1 MPRSGSSRPVRE
13 TDVLELPVRLL
24 HPDARPP
31 SRAYEGDAGFD
42 LVSVEA
48 AELAPG
54 ARASVG
60 CGIAI
65 ELPGGTCA
73 LVLPRSGLARDHGVT
88 VVNSPGLVDS
98 GYRGEIR
105 VTLINTDRDA
115 SFQVEPGMRI
125 AQLLVVALPQV
136 AVSVRDGL
144 TASVRGE
151 QGFGSSG
158 HA

>member
-1 MPRSGSSRPVRE
+1 VRE
-13 TDVLELPVRLL
+13 SAVLELPVRLL
-24 HPDARPP
+24 HADARPP
-31 SRAYEGDAGFD
+31 TRAYEGDAGFD

-48 AELAPG
+48 AELQPG

-65 ELPGGTCA
+65 ELPEGTCA
-73 LVLPRSGLARDHGVT
+73 FVLPRSGLARDHGVT

-105 VTLINTDRDA
+105 VTLINTDREEA
-115 SFQVEPGMRI
+115 FQVEPGMRI
-125 AQLLVVALPQV
+125 AQLVVVALPQV
-136 AVSVRDGL
+136 AISVRAEL
-144 TASVRGE
+144 TGSARGE

>member
-1 MPRSGSSRPVRE
+1 MRRSGSSRPVRE

-54 ARASVG
+54 ARASLG

-65 ELPGGTCA
+65 ALPQGTCG

-105 VTLINTDRDA
+105 VTLINTDRDEA
-115 SFQVEPGMRI
+115 FHVEPGMRI
-125 AQLLVVALPQV
+125 AQLVVVALPQV
-136 AVSVRDGL
+136 AVIVRDEL
-144 TASVRGE
+144 TASARGE
-151 QGFGSSG
+151 LGFGSSG

>member
-1 MPRSGSSRPVRE
+1 VK
-13 TDVLELPVRLL
+13 TVVLELPVRLL

-31 SRAYEGDAGFD
+31 ARAYGGDAGFD

-54 ARASVG
+54 ARASLG

-65 ELPGGTCA
+65 ELPEGSCG

-88 VVNSPGLVDS
+88 VLNSPGLVDS

-105 VTLINTDRDA
+105 VTLLNTDRDEP
-115 SFQVEPGMRI
+115 FRIEPGMRI
-125 AQLLVVALPQV
+125 AQLVVVALPDV
-136 AVSVRDGL
+136 AVMVRDELGQS
-144 TASVRGE
+144 ARGD

-158 HA
+158 RA

>member
-1 MPRSGSSRPVRE
+1 ML
-13 TDVLELPVRLL
+13 DLPVRLL

-31 SRAYEGDAGFD
+31 ARAYEGDAGFD

-48 AELAPG
+48 AELTPG
-54 ARASVG
+54 ARASLG

-65 ELPGGTCA
+65 ELPEGTCG

-105 VTLINTDRDA
+105 VTLLNTDRDET
-115 SFQVEPGMRI
+115 FQVEPGMRI
-125 AQLLVVALPQV
+125 AQLVVVALPQV
-136 AVSVRDGL
+136 AVTLRDEL
-144 TASVRGE
+144 AASARGE

-158 HA
+158 RA

>member
-1 MPRSGSSRPVRE
+1 ML
-13 TDVLELPVRLL
+13 DLPVRLL

-31 SRAYEGDAGFD
+31 ARAYEGDAGFA
-42 LVSVEA
+42 LVSVEG
-48 AELAPG
+48 AELTPG
-54 ARASVG
+54 ARASLG

-65 ELPGGTCA
+65 ELPEGTCG

-105 VTLINTDRDA
+105 VTLLNTDRDET
-115 SFQVEPGMRI
+115 FQVEPGMRI
-125 AQLLVVALPQV
+125 AQLVVVALPQV
-136 AVSVRDGL
+136 AVTLRDEL
-144 TASVRGE
+144 AASARGE

-158 HA
+158 RA

>member
-1 MPRSGSSRPVRE
+1 M
-13 TDVLELPVRLL
+13 LELPVRLL

-31 SRAYEGDAGFD
+31 TRAYEGDAGFD
-42 LVSVEA
+42 LVSIET

-54 ARASVG
+54 ARASLG

-65 ELPGGTCA
+65 ELSPGTCG

-98 GYRGEIR
+98 GYRGELR
-105 VTLINTDRDA
+105 VTLINTDRDEA
-115 SFQVEPGMRI
+115 FRVESGMRI
-125 AQLLVVALPQV
+125 AQLVVVTLPQV
-136 AVSVRDGL
+136 AVIVRDEL
-144 TASVRGE
+144 TASARGE

-158 HA
+158 RA

>member
-1 MPRSGSSRPVRE
+1 MP
-13 TDVLELPVRLL
+13 DLPVRLL

-31 SRAYEGDAGFD
+31 FRAYEGDAGFD

-54 ARASVG
+54 ARAQVG

-65 ELPGGTCA
+65 ELPEGTCG

-88 VVNSPGLVDS
+88 VVNAPGLVDS
-98 GYRGEIR
+98 GYRGELR
-105 VTLINTDRDA
+105 VTLINTDR
-115 SFQVEPGMRI
+115 SETFQVEPGMRI
-125 AQLLVVALPQV
+125 AQLVVVALPQI
-136 AVSVRDGL
+136 AVVVSDEL
-144 TASVRGE
+144 AASARGE

-158 HA
+158 RT

>member
-1 MPRSGSSRPVRE
+1 VRE
-13 TDVLELPVRLL
+13 AAVPELPVRLL

-31 SRAYEGDAGFD
+31 AHAYEGDAGFD

-48 AELAPG
+48 AVLGPG
-54 ARASVG
+54 ERASLG

-65 ELPGGTCA
+65 ELPEGTCA

-88 VVNSPGLVDS
+88 VVNSPGLIDS
-98 GYRGEIR
+98 GYRGEVR
-105 VTLINTDRDA
+105 VTLINTDRRA
-115 SFQVEPGMRI
+115 TFEVEPGMRI

-136 AVSVRDGL
+136 AVVLRDAL
-144 TASVRGE
+144 AVSARGD

-158 HA
+158 RT

>member
-1 MPRSGSSRPVRE
+1 M
-13 TDVLELPVRLL
+13 LQLPVRLL

-48 AELAPG
+48 AVLAPG
-54 ARASVG
+54 ERAAVG
-60 CGIAI
+60 CGVAV
-65 ELPGGTCA
+65 ELPEGTCG

-88 VVNSPGLVDS
+88 VVNSPGLIDS
-98 GYRGEIR
+98 GYRGELR
-105 VTLINTDRDA
+105 VTLINTDRRDV
-115 SFQVEPGMRI
+115 FTVEPGMRI

-136 AVSVRDGL
+136 ALVLRDEL
-144 TASVRGE
+144 AASVRGE

-158 HA
+158 RT

>member
-1 MPRSGSSRPVRE
+1 ML
-13 TDVLELPVRLL
+13 DLPVRLL

-31 SRAYEGDAGFD
+31 ARAYEGDAGFD

-48 AELAPG
+48 AELTPG
-54 ARASVG
+54 ARASLG
-60 CGIAI
+60 CGLAI
-65 ELPGGTCA
+65 ELPEGTCG

-105 VTLINTDRDA
+105 VTLLNTDRDET
-115 SFQVEPGMRI
+115 FQVEPGMRI
-125 AQLLVVALPQV
+125 AQLVVVALPQV
-136 AVSVRDGL
+136 AVTLRDEL
-144 TASVRGE
+144 AASARGE

-158 HA
+158 RA

>member
-1 MPRSGSSRPVRE
+1 MRRSGSSRPVRE
-13 TDVLELPVRLL
+13 TGVLELAVRLL
-24 HPDARPP
+24 HADARPP

-54 ARASVG
+54 ARVSVG

-65 ELPGGTCA
+65 ELPEGTCG

-105 VTLINTDRDA
+105 VTLINTDRDEA
-115 SFQVEPGMRI
+115 FRVEPGTRI
-125 AQLLVVALPQV
+125 AQLLVVELPQI
-136 AVSVRDGL
+136 ALTVRDEL
-144 TASVRGE
+144 TASARGE
-151 QGFGSSG
+151 LGFGSSG

>member
-1 MPRSGSSRPVRE
+1 MRD
-13 TDVLELPVRLL
+13 DVHELPVRLL

-48 AELAPG
+48 ASLAPG
-54 ARASVG
+54 ARASLG
-60 CGIAI
+60 CGVAI
-65 ELPGGTCA
+65 ELPEGTCA

-98 GYRGEIR
+98 GYRGELR
-105 VTLINTDRDA
+105 VMLLNTDRDET
-115 SFQVEPGMRI
+115 FEVEPGMRI
-125 AQLLVVALPQV
+125 AQLVVVALPQI
-136 AVSVRDGL
+136 AVVLREEL
-144 TASVRGE
+144 ASSARGE

-158 HA
+158 RV

>member
-1 MPRSGSSRPVRE
+1 VRE
-13 TDVLELPVRLL
+13 TAVLDLPVRLL

-31 SRAYEGDAGFD
+31 ARAYEGDAGFD

-48 AELAPG
+48 AELTPG
-54 ARASVG
+54 ARASLG

-65 ELPGGTCA
+65 ELPEGTCG

-105 VTLINTDRDA
+105 VTLLNTDRDET
-115 SFQVEPGMRI
+115 FQVEPGMRI
-125 AQLLVVALPQV
+125 AQLVVVALPQV
-136 AVSVRDGL
+136 AVTLRDEL
-144 TASVRGE
+144 AASARGE

-158 HA
+158 RA

>member
-1 MPRSGSSRPVRE
+1 M
-13 TDVLELPVRLL
+13 LELPVRLL

-54 ARASVG
+54 ARASLG

-65 ELPGGTCA
+65 ELPEGTCG

-98 GYRGEIR
+98 GYRGELR
-105 VTLINTDRDA
+105 VTLLNTDARRDVPGRARHAHRAARRRRAAGDRRHRARRSLAA
-115 SFQVEPGMRI
+115 S
-125 AQLLVVALPQV
+125 A
-136 AVSVRDGL
+136 
-144 TASVRGE
+144 RGE

-158 HA
+158 RV

>member
-1 MPRSGSSRPVRE
+1 M
-13 TDVLELPVRLL
+13 LELPVRLL

-31 SRAYEGDAGFD
+31 TRAYEGDAGFD

-48 AELAPG
+48 ASLGPG
-54 ARASVG
+54 ERASLG

-65 ELPGGTCA
+65 ELPEGTCA

-88 VVNSPGLVDS
+88 VVNSPGLIDS
-98 GYRGEIR
+98 GYRGELR
-105 VTLINTDRDA
+105 VTLINTDRRTA
-115 SFQVEPGMRI
+115 FQVEPGMRI

-136 AVSVRDGL
+136 AVIVRDAL
-144 TASVRGE
+144 AASARGE

-158 HA
+158 RA